1 MSEGGIDS
9 RFLMSIDISFEP
21 PVVAT
26 PGLVVINVT
35 GGTFEGPQLRGD
47 MIGPGGDWARVQDNG
62 NWKIDARL
70 AMRTDDGET
79 LYCYYGGVVR
89 MTEELAARSAVG
101 EVLTDQDMYLRSAP
115 NFETSS
121 EKYAWL
127 NDIMSVGKMTRFG
140 GGQLNYQVYE
150 IL

>member
-1 MSEGGIDS
+1 MSDGGIES
-9 RFLMSIDISFEP
+9 KFLMSIDISFEP

-35 GGTFEGPQLRGD
+35 GGSFEGPQLKGD

-79 LYCYYGGVVR
+79 IYCYYGGVVR
-89 MTEELAARSAVG
+89 MTEELAARSAAG
-101 EVLTDQDMYLRSAP
+101 RCSLMPICICALRPISKPAPRNMAGLT
-115 NFETSS
+115 
-121 EKYAWL
+121 
-127 NDIMSVGKMTRFG
+127 
-140 GGQLNYQVYE
+140 
-150 IL
+150 ILWRWVK

>member
-89 MTEELAARSAVG
+89 MTEELAARSAAG
-101 EVLTDQDMYLRSAP
+101 EVLTDQDM
-115 NFETSS
+115 
-121 EKYAWL
+121 
-127 NDIMSVGKMTRFG
+127 
-140 GGQLNYQVYE
+140 
-150 IL
+150 